1 MNGGVVLEVFAVPI
15 LDPFPAWHPVLVGAE
30 GRRVGHWENSLQE
43 GGGDSLQCV
52 GVELGIE
59 NPLVC

>member
-1 MNGGVVLEVFAVPI
+1 MNGGVVLEVFAVPS

-43 GGGDSLQCV
+43 GGGIPV
-52 GVELGIE
+52 
-59 NPLVC
+59 PLKLLSWLHAA